1 MFAPKARVRYVP
13 TSGPIRAAV
22 VLHKVND
29 LDAYHIRTSTG
40 QRVTV
45 PASQLKVKGESA

>member
-1 MFAPKARVRYVP
+1 MFQPKSRVRYTP
-13 TSGPIRAAV
+13 TSGPARPAV
-22 VLHKVND
+22 ILHKVND

-45 PASQLKVKGESA
+45 PASQLTTKTER